1 MKICIFK
8 LKSAHRVLS
17 IINGKKT
24 TNYSSVKK
32 KKKLFLPFKKWK
44 KTNQSILSGN
54 FKTWMLVENT
64 QNWLRE
70 QEKDGKK
77 TIIKGTGMNILIIAL
92 EDGRQQS
99 NVFKIWMKF
108 SLG

>member
-92 EDGRQQS
+92 EDGRPQS

>member
-1 MKICIFK
+1 
-8 LKSAHRVLS
+8 
-17 IINGKKT
+17 
-24 TNYSSVKK
+24 
-32 KKKLFLPFKKWK
+32 
-44 KTNQSILSGN
+44 
-54 FKTWMLVENT
+54 MLVENT

>member
-1 MKICIFK
+1 M
-8 LKSAHRVLS
+8 
-17 IINGKKT
+17 
-24 TNYSSVKK
+24 KK
-32 KKKLFLPFKKWK
+32 KKKPESIPQLKKKKKMLFLPFKKWE
-44 KTNQSILSGN
+44 KTNQSLLSGN
-54 FKTWMLVENT
+54 FETWILVENT

-77 TIIKGTGMNILIIAL
+77 TIIKRTGMKILKIAL

>member
-32 KKKLFLPFKKWK
+32 KKKSFSFHLKNERKPTKVYCLG
-44 KTNQSILSGN
+44 IL
-54 FKTWMLVENT
+54 K
-64 QNWLRE
+64 
-70 QEKDGKK
+70 
-77 TIIKGTGMNILIIAL
+77 L
-92 EDGRQQS
+92 EC
-99 NVFKIWMKF
+99 
-108 SLG
+108 